1 MPKTKKRKAPSE
13 SSTNFAIGTKKKG
26 NDGNRWIV
34 VEIKNGDHR
43 WQKITTKNKKTK
55 KAKTAKKAKVVKTTN
70 LKNQILDFLG
80 YSKSKTYFTHD
91 NGGRP
96 FKVVVTGKNLE
107 IFTYTQKKDET
118 VEEMLT
124 GNYPSKNDYNILIK
138 SYKKLK
144 NIFIPKG
151 GNTILAHISGNK
163 YLCIAEF
170 IYEFET
176 KNEKILEY
184 HSHVGNSDVPY
195 PLAIGENNVY
205 FLIGKGN
212 NGYVSKDFFDGFP
225 KKYNWG
231 TDGYS
236 RLWGQGSFN
245 ELKTT
250 ASKRR
255 EKKGNFEKAE
265 KIRKKASLSKETK
278 KIPKIKL
285 IKKRIW

>member
-1 MPKTKKRKAPSE
+1 MPKTKKRKGPSE
-13 SSTNFAIGTKKKG
+13 SSTNFLIGAKKKG

-34 VEIKNGDHR
+34 VEIKNGVHR
-43 WQKITTKNKKTK
+43 WQKIPTKNK
-55 KAKTAKKAKVVKTTN
+55 KTAKKAKKT
-70 LKNQILDFLG
+70 
-80 YSKSKTYFTHD
+80 KTYFTHD

-96 FKVVVTGKNLE
+96 FKVVITGKNLE
-107 IFTYTQKKDET
+107 IFTYTQKKGKT

-124 GNYPSKNDYNILIK
+124 DYYPSKNDYTILIK
-138 SYKKLK
+138 SYKNLK
-144 NIFIPKG
+144 NIFIPKD

-176 KNEKILEY
+176 KNEKILKY
-184 HSHVGNSDVPY
+184 YSHIGNSDVPY
-195 PLAIGENNVY
+195 PLAVGENNVY
-205 FLIGKGN
+205 FLIDKGSE
-212 NGYVSKDFFDGFP
+212 GYVSKDFFDGFP

-250 ASKRR
+250 TSKIRKRR
-255 EKKGNFEKAE
+255 EKKGNFKKAE